1 MKRLTSKS
9 AVAAVVVASVVM
21 VVAGVAWAAGGS
33 SARSSGPD
41 YAYGSP
47 NPFANATAEVHVVKT
62 GEDSTHVTLHVRG
75 IDAPAGQTFGAHVHQ
90 QPCGATGTAA
100 GPHYQHAGTTGTLEE
115 REVWLDITVNA
126 SGNAH
131 SEATRPWVLDESTPR
146 SVILHAL
153 PTAAD
158 GTAGTR
164 LACIDLNGQ

>member
-1 MKRLTSKS
+1 MNRVRSKS
-9 AVAAVVVASVVM
+9 LVAAVLVASVV
-21 VVAGVAWAAGGS
+21 VVAAGVAFAVAGS

-41 YAYGSP
+41 DTYGSP
-47 NPFANATAEVHVVKT
+47 NPFAHATAEVQVVKT

-90 QPCGATGTAA
+90 QPCGATGAAA

-115 REVWLDITVNA
+115 REIWLDITVNA
-126 SGNAH
+126 AGNAH
-131 SEATRPWVLDESTPR
+131 AEATRPWVLDESTPR